1 MTEHWLIGDQAQLAA
16 ERILDSAGRCFAS
29 RGVFRASIGE
39 IAHEAGCSR
48 PTIYRYFSDRDAL
61 RTAYMHRE
69 ARRLSQS
76 VGEAIQGIR
85 DPEQRLVGA
94 VLVALQGV
102 RANPA
107 LMAWFTG
114 QDGASTTG
122 LAGSS
127 PVIASLTEA
136 FLGDAAEP
144 ERAER
149 ARWLV
154 RIMLSLL
161 LLPGSNEREER
172 AMLKRF
178 VVPVVSATSRS
189 ATQRGV

>member
-1 MTEHWLIGDQAQLAA
+1 MTEHWLIGDQAELAA
-16 ERILDSAGRCFAS
+16 ERILDAAGRCFAS

-39 IAHEAGCSR
+39 IAREAGCSR

-69 ARRLSQS
+69 ARRLSHS
-76 VGEAIQGIR
+76 VGGAIKGVQ
-85 DPEQRLVGA
+85 DPGRRLVDA
-94 VLVALQGV
+94 VLIALQGV

-107 LMAWFTG
+107 LVAWFTE

-136 FLGDAAEP
+136 LLGDAAEP
-144 ERAER
+144 DRAER

-161 LLPGSNEREER
+161 LLPGRNEKDER
-172 AMLKRF
+172 AMLERF
-178 VVPVVSATSRS
+178 VVPVVSATTSS
-189 ATQRGV
+189 GAQRKV